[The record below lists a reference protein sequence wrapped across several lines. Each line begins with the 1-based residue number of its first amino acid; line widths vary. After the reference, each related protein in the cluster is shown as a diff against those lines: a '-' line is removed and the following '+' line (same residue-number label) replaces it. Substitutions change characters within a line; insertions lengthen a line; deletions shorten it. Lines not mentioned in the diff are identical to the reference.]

1 MALLSPPGVI
11 LARPGDAER
20 TAARNPAARG
30 ERHLI
35 DNEQSLAERLDEAR
49 RLGYAAI
56 DVEMVWERTFYP
68 ALGVIQL
75 GFSRDAC
82 HLVDAVALESR
93 LAPLAEMLSGPTV
106 KILHDALQDLT
117 VLRMATGASPR
128 SIFDTRIAAGF
139 AGLAHTIS
147 LRDLLKELF
156 GVELEKTETRTDW
169 LRRPLSATQTG
180 YAEDDVRYLVDAR
193 EELVRRARAAG
204 VEDWLQEEMAGL
216 EDAALYE
223 ERDPREAFRRVKG
236 YGKLVGQELAVL
248 REVAAWREA
257 AARELDRPRGQ
268 VASDKLLLLLA
279 HRQPSE
285 VEDLREIRSL
295 RRHLASRGE
304 AILRAV
310 RAGLDLEPGDWP
322 SGPPRIRHGRDVE
335 MRCRAASDRVEER
348 ASARGIDP
356 GLVATRGE
364 VRSLV
369 REGPEK
375 EAQSNRLAGGW
386 RWELVG
392 EEVVAEFHRP

>member
-1 MALLSPPGVI
+1 MIDSEQALS
-11 LARPGDAER
+11 
-20 TAARNPAARG
+20 
-30 ERHLI
+30 
-35 DNEQSLAERLDEAR
+35 ERLDEAR
-49 RLGYAAI
+49 RLGRTAI

-68 ALGVIQL
+68 ALGIIQL
-75 GFSRDAC
+75 GFSRREC
-82 HLVDAVALESR
+82 HLVDAVALEGR
-93 LAPLAEMLSGPTV
+93 LAPLAELLSGPTV

-147 LRDLLKELF
+147 LRDLLRELF

-169 LRRPLSATQTG
+169 LRRPLSPTQTG

-193 EELVRRARAAG
+193 EELLRRARDSG
-204 VEDWLQEEMAGL
+204 VEGWLEEEMAGL
-216 EDAALYE
+216 DDPDLYE

-236 YGKLVGQELAVL
+236 YGKLQGRELAVL
-248 REVAAWREA
+248 REMAAWREA

-285 VEDLREIRSL
+285 MEDLRQIRSL
-295 RRHLASRGE
+295 RRHLRSRGE
-304 AILRAV
+304 ALLQAA
-310 RAGLDLEPGDWP
+310 RAGLQLEPGDWP
-322 SGPPRIRHGRDVE
+322 SGPPRIRHTQAME
-335 MRCRAASDRVEER
+335 MRSRAASRRVKER
-348 ASARGIDP
+348 ASERGIDP

-375 EAQSNRLAGGW
+375 EAGRSRLAGGW
-386 RWELVG
+386 RWTLVG
-392 EEVVAEFHRP
+392 EEVAAEFHRP

>member
-1 MALLSPPGVI
+1 M
-11 LARPGDAER
+11 
-20 TAARNPAARG
+20 
-30 ERHLI
+30 I
-35 DNEQSLAERLDEAR
+35 DSEQGLAERIGEAR
-49 RLGYAAI
+49 RLGRAAI

-75 GFSRDAC
+75 GFSREVC
-82 HLVDAVALESR
+82 HLVDAVALEGR

-117 VLRMATGASPR
+117 VLRMATGASTR

-147 LRDLLKELF
+147 LRDLLRELF

-169 LRRPLSATQTG
+169 LRRPLSPTQTG
-180 YAEDDVRYLVDAR
+180 YAEDDVRYLVEAR
-193 EELVRRARAAG
+193 EELLRRARAAG

-216 EDAALYE
+216 DDPALYE

-236 YGKLVGQELAVL
+236 YGKLQRRELAVL
-248 REVAAWREA
+248 RELAAWREA
-257 AARELDRPRGQ
+257 AARDLDRPRGQ

-279 HRQPSE
+279 QRQPVE
-285 VEDLREIRSL
+285 MEDLREIRSL
-295 RRHLASRGE
+295 RRHLRTRGE
-304 AILRAV
+304 ALLRAV

-322 SGPPRIRHGRDVE
+322 SGPPRIRHGREVE
-335 MRCRAASDRVEER
+335 MRSRAASERVKER
-348 ASARGIDP
+348 ASARGIDE

-375 EAQSNRLAGGW
+375 EAGSNRLAGGW
-386 RWELVG
+386 RWKLVG
-392 EEVVAEFHRP
+392 EEVAAEFHRP

>member
-1 MALLSPPGVI
+1 M
-11 LARPGDAER
+11 
-20 TAARNPAARG
+20 
-30 ERHLI
+30 I
-35 DNEQSLAERLDEAR
+35 DSEQELAERLEEAR
-49 RLGYAAI
+49 RLGCTAI

-75 GFSRDAC
+75 GFSRQQC
-82 HLVDAVALESR
+82 HLVDAVALEGR
-93 LAPLAEMLSGPTV
+93 LAPLAELLSGPTV
-106 KILHDALQDLT
+106 KVLHDALQDLT

-147 LRDLLKELF
+147 LRDLLQELF

-169 LRRPLSATQTG
+169 LRRPLSPTQIG
-180 YAEDDVRYLVDAR
+180 YAEDDVRYLVEAR
-193 EELVRRARAAG
+193 EELLRRARAAG

-216 EDAALYE
+216 DDPALYE

-236 YGKLVGQELAVL
+236 YGKLDRRQLAVL
-248 REVAAWREA
+248 RELAVWRET

-279 HRQPSE
+279 QRQPVE
-285 VEDLREIRSL
+285 MEDLREIRSL
-295 RRHLASRGE
+295 RRHLRTRGE
-304 AILRAV
+304 ALLRAV

-322 SGPPRIRHGRDVE
+322 SGPPRIRHGREVE
-335 MRCRAASDRVEER
+335 MRSRAASERVRER
-348 ASARGIDP
+348 ASARGIDE

-375 EAQSNRLAGGW
+375 EAGCNRLAGGW
-386 RWELVG
+386 RWTLVG
-392 EEVVAEFHRP
+392 EEVAAEFHRP